1 MNALMQTDNAG
12 DGTPES
18 IWQAW
23 GGFDSLPE
31 MRPDSLVSL
40 HGKAVFVAPHPDDE
54 VLGMG
59 GLMVQLARLQRKL
72 GLVAVTD
79 GDASHRNS
87 EHWTAERLR
96 TQRPVETREAL
107 QRLRAFNVEVSRLHI
122 ADGKVRQS
130 ELALRDRI
138 ARLVDAGDVV
148 ITTWRFDGH
157 PDHEATGR
165 AAAAACMSTGATLV
179 EVPIWAW
186 HWLSPTDTQ
195 IPWGRA
201 RRLTLDASTYTRKRH
216 AVEAFASQL
225 EDDPSTGHQAVLQPA
240 MLAHWLRPFEIFLV

>member
-1 MNALMQTDNAG
+1 MEALKQTDNAG

-18 IWQAW
+18 FWQAW
-23 GGFDSLPE
+23 GGFEALPE
-31 MRPDSLVSL
+31 LRPDALVSL

-59 GLMVQLARLQRKL
+59 GLMVQLARVQRKL
-72 GLVAVTD
+72 ALVAVTD

-87 EHWTAERLR
+87 PLWPVERLR
-96 TQRPVETREAL
+96 TQRPIETREAL
-107 QRLRAFNVEVSRLHI
+107 QRLRAFNVKISRLHI
-122 ADGKVRQS
+122 EDGKVGQS
-130 ELALRDRI
+130 EQALRDHI
-138 ARLVDAGDVV
+138 ATLVGAGDVV

-165 AAAAACMSTGATLV
+165 AAAAACASTGATLV

-186 HWLSPTDTQ
+186 HWLTPNDTQ

-201 RRLTLDASTYTRKRH
+201 RRLTLDSNTHARKRH
-216 AVEAFASQL
+216 AVESFASQL
-225 EDDPSTGHQAVLQPA
+225 EDDPSTNRKAVLQPA
-240 MLAHWLRPFEIFLV
+240 MLAHWLRPFEIYLV

>member
-1 MNALMQTDNAG
+1 MDALKHSDNAG

-23 GGFDSLPE
+23 GGFDALPE
-31 MRPDSLVSL
+31 LRPDTLVPL

-72 GLVAVTD
+72 ALVAVTD
-79 GDASHRNS
+79 GDASHPDS
-87 EHWTAERLR
+87 SAWTPERLR
-96 TQRPVETREAL
+96 EQRPVETREAL

-130 ELALRDRI
+130 EHALRDEI
-138 ARLVDAGDVV
+138 ARHLSPDDVV

-165 AAAAACMSTGATLV
+165 AAAAACVDTGSTLV

-186 HWLSPTDTQ
+186 HRSSPADTRV
-195 IPWGRA
+195 PWGRA
-201 RRLTLDASTYTRKRH
+201 RRLTLDSSTYARKRH
-216 AVEAFASQL
+216 AVQAFSTQL
-225 EDDPSTGHQAVLQPA
+225 EGDASTGRNAVLSA
-240 MLAHWLRPFEIFLV
+240 EMLAHWLRPFEVFLV